1 MKNYHRRDMMK
12 SKRAGRFEETGVYLK
27 KSRSID
33 RTLLELGERPTGL
46 N

>member
-27 KSRSID
+27 IHRSHATRIRGKTD
-33 RTLLELGERPTGL
+33 GL
-46 N
+46 